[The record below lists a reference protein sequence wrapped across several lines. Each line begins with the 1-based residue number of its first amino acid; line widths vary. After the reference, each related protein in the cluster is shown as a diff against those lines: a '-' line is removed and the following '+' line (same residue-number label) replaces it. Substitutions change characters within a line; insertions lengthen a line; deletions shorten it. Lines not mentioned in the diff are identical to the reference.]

1 MLLSNLRVHAA
12 VIGKIP
18 IITFLDKEK
27 SLMKILNKSGPRI
40 NP

>member
-18 IITFLDKEK
+18 SITFLDKEK
-27 SLMKILNKSGPRI
+27 QII
-40 NP
+40 NENIK

>member
-27 SLMKILNKSGPRI
+27 QII
-40 NP
+40 NENIK

>member
-27 SLMKILNKSGPRI
+27 YKNIK
-40 NP
+40 

>member
-27 SLMKILNKSGPRI
+27 QI
-40 NP
+40 NENIK